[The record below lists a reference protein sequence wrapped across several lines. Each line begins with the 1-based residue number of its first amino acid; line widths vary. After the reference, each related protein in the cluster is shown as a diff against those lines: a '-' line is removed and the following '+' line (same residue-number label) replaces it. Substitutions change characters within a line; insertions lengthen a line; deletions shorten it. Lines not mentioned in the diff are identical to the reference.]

1 MLDENFELEPNTQL
15 MVTILPSQPTDQER
29 IVWSQLSSTSF
40 ANAYS
45 DDEQEYTLDFIGNLV
60 NGLVDVASVN
70 GFR

>member
-1 MLDENFELEPNTQL
+1 

-45 DDEQEYTLDFIGNLV
+45 DDEPEYTLDFIGNLV
-60 NGLVDVASVN
+60 NGLVVVASVN